1 MNQLLHSFFMARN
14 RFFTLMILCLIG
26 ALQAQT
32 FTIAR
37 VHYSGGGD
45 WYSDPSSLPNLLN
58 YVKENTPVSIY
69 PEEVR
74 IKLTDDNANQYPYLY
89 LTGHG
94 NIRFTDNEV
103 IALRSILMNGGFL
116 HADDNYG
123 MDASFRREIKRV
135 FPNKDL
141 IHLPHDH
148 PVFHIY
154 YSLPKGLPKVHK
166 HDNKPPQ
173 ALALFEGKR
182 MILLYTYESDLGD
195 GWEDAS
201 VHQDSWPVREAALKM
216 GVNIIYFALTQ

>member
-1 MNQLLHSFFMARN
+1 M
-14 RFFTLMILCLIG
+14 TLCLIG

-32 FTIAR
+32 FSIAR

-45 WYSDPSSLPNLLN
+45 WYSDPSSLPNLLT
-58 YVKENTPVSIY
+58 YVKENTPVSIA

-94 NIRFTDNEV
+94 NLRFTDNEV

-166 HDNKPPQ
+166 HDNKPSQ

-201 VHQDSWPVREAALKM
+201 VHQDPWPVREAALKM